1 MINYASQFITKDDI
15 SSINKILKKKFLTQ
29 GPLVKVFEDNISKF
43 NKAKYS
49 VAVNSASSGLL
60 LACKVLN
67 LKKNDI
73 VWTTPNTFAATA
85 NAALHCQCKV
95 KFIDIDINTYNICL
109 DNLKKNLILSKKKN
123 NLPKAVIV
131 VHFGGN
137 PCEMREIFNLSKKF
151 KFKVIEDASHA
162 LGSKYKKSIIGDCK
176 YSDLSIY
183 SFHPIKIITTAEG
196 GMITT
201 NNRDYYKKL
210 LMLRT
215 NGISRDFKFKDKP
228 WYYEQKMIGYNFR
241 MNEIQSCL
249 GISQLRNLKKWV
261 IKRNQ
266 ISKLYTNKLKNLPI
280 KLPKIKKSNLSS
292 FHLFVVMFES
302 KKIRDN
308 INNYLRSK
316 KIFCNYLYI
325 PMYRHPIYKKDKI
338 DKKLFKNMEI
348 YYATSLAIPIHIG
361 LNDKKINYIISS
373 IKNFF
378 NEK

>member
-266 ISKLYTNKLKNLPI
+266 ISKLYTNK
-280 KLPKIKKSNLSS
+280 
-292 FHLFVVMFES
+292 
-302 KKIRDN
+302 
-308 INNYLRSK
+308 
-316 KIFCNYLYI
+316 
-325 PMYRHPIYKKDKI
+325 KD
-338 DKKLFKNMEI
+338 
-348 YYATSLAIPIHIG
+348 
-361 LNDKKINYIISS
+361 
-373 IKNFF
+373 
-378 NEK
+378 